1 MTQGIRVV
9 KEGFDITT
17 RDPRNVALDTT
28 AVGSLKKLPTIHIKI
43 DPKNFTERYKIL
55 VPDYQGSYFL
65 EFGRIRIPH
74 DFGFPP
80 AFLGF
85 VMQQYQWDGILQKN
99 VTTMPHTGLAF
110 GSSIQMESDDRE
122 VVINGLPITP
132 TEHWMAITI
141 FAENLDAETV

>member
-28 AVGSLKKLPTIHIKI
+28 AVGSLKKLPTLHIKI
-43 DPKNFTERYKIL
+43 DPKNYTENYVVDGGIYGRFT
-55 VPDYQGSYFL
+55 
-65 EFGRIRIPH
+65 FGRIRIPH

-80 AFLGF
+80 AFMGF
-85 VMQQYQWDGILQKN
+85 LLQKHQWKN
-99 VTTMPHTGLAF
+99 ATTLPHTGLAY
-110 GSSIQMESDDRE
+110 GSSIYMESNDKE
-122 VVINGLPITP
+122 VIINGLPPGSTNL
-132 TEHWMAITI
+132 WLAITI

>member
-43 DPKNFTERYKIL
+43 DPKNFTETYKVLI
-55 VPDYQGSYFL
+55 PHYAGAYYL
-65 EFGRIRIPH
+65 EYGRIRIPH

-80 AFLGF
+80 AFMGF
-85 VMQQYQWDGILQKN
+85 LLQEYETKH
-99 VTTMPHTGLAF
+99 VTTLPSLGLAF
-110 GSSIQMESDDRE
+110 GSSLYVESNEHE
-122 VVINGLPITP
+122 VIINGLPTEP
-132 TEHWMAITI
+132 TNHWIALTI
-141 FAENLDAETV
+141 FAENLEAETV

>member
-28 AVGSLKKLPTIHIKI
+28 AVGSLKKLPTIHIKL
-43 DPKNFTERYKIL
+43 DPKNFTETYKIL
-55 VPDYQGSYFL
+55 IPHPADAYYL
-65 EFGRIRIPH
+65 EYGRIRIPH

-85 VMQQYQWDGILQKN
+85 VMQQYMWEGVLQKN
-99 VTTMPHTGLAF
+99 VTTMPHTGLSS
-110 GSSIQMESDDRE
+110 GSTVQIVSDDKE
-122 VVINGLPITP
+122 IVIEGLPLKP
-132 TEHWMAITI
+132 TQHWLAITI
-141 FAENLDAETV
+141 FAENLEAETV